1 MLPTKATRLPP
12 DQPAVKHR
20 ETFMPITVDVPQRT
34 DAFPAPTNRSLSR
47 RRFGTMA
54 LASGAAAWLS
64 SLSAQALPASEEA
77 RVIDFEW
84 VDPTRDRAVPA
95 RLYWPA
101 SATRKGP
108 VPLIVFSHGLG
119 GSRKGYSYLGEGWS
133 ARGIAE
139 PAHPARRQRP
149 DALGGQPD
157 TAPRP
162 SRWGSGRAGSH
173 RADAGREVRPR
184 PPASIVTIPSKPP
197 STGNALSR
205 PVTHTGRTRP

>member
-1 MLPTKATRLPP
+1 MSRPNVVGRSSRCPSRPRMLPTKATRLPP

-64 SLSAQALPASEEA
+64 SLSAQAAAGIRGSPGHRLRMGRSDTRPRGAGAALLASLRDPEGTGPAHRLLPWA
-77 RVIDFEW
+77 RRFAKRLQLPRRGV
-84 VDPTRDRAVPA
+84 VGARDR
-95 RLYWPA
+95 
-101 SATRKGP
+101 
-108 VPLIVFSHGLG
+108 
-119 GSRKGYSYLGEGWS
+119 
-133 ARGIAE
+133 E

-184 PPASIVTIPSKPP
+184 PPAPS
-197 STGNALSR
+197 
-205 PVTHTGRTRP
+205 